1 MRRQQCGRS
10 ALPELYAEIMEMP
23 IRNRIGMIVVSHP
36 DDTSFNVAIARR
48 CETALRSA
56 GFTIHVCNLYAD
68 KFNPLLTCRELRGL
82 GTDDPL
88 VQHYRDLLVAA
99 EVLVVVHPNWWGAPP
114 AMMKGWIDRVF
125 AEGSAYAFEKAG
137 DQGDIPQGLLHTRVA
152 VVFNTS
158 NTEEERERIVFG
170 DPLERIWKECLL
182 RYCGVQK
189 VIRHVFRI
197 IATSSLAD
205 RECWLD
211 EVSRIVVQAANS

>member
-1 MRRQQCGRS
+1 
-10 ALPELYAEIMEMP
+10 MEVTSF
-23 IRNRIGMIVVSHP
+23 NRIGLIVVSHP
-36 DDTSFNVAIARR
+36 DDASFTVAIARR
-48 CETALRSA
+48 CETSLQSV
-56 GFTIHVCNLYAD
+56 GFTTHLCNLYAD
-68 KFNPLLTCRELRGL
+68 NFNPLLTRREVRGL

-88 VQHYRDLLVAA
+88 VQRYRDLLASA

-137 DQGDIPQGLLHTRVA
+137 DQGDVPKGLLRTRVA

-170 DPLERIWKECLL
+170 DPLERIWKQCLL
-182 RYCGVQK
+182 QYCGVQN

-197 IATSSLAD
+197 IATSSVAD
-205 RECWLD
+205 RERWLD
-211 EVSRIVVQAANS
+211 EVSRIVVHAADS